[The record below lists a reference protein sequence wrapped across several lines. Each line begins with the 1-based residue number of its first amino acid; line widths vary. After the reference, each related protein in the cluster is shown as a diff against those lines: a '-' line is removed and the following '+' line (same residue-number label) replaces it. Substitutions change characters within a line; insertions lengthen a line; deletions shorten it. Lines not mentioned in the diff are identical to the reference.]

1 MPEISEKINIM
12 TCSEC
17 ELAIIEGRMDDP
29 EVVQHLSAC
38 AECREFA
45 EFQQEMLSAEAVIP
59 GAIPEFSAIKAEA
72 DRRARAKHNV
82 LRLIVVPFSMAAAAA
97 VAVGGIFFQNFLPT
111 DSKLKN
117 NAEIVP
123 TVQNVQEYP
132 AVFAEDYFFD
142 SEEFAYALEE
152 SSIMLAW
159 DAASSS
165 ENQCRN
171 SMRAALYGNDQWSI
185 EVFNPYSEE

>member
-17 ELAIIEGRMDDP
+17 ELAIIEGRLDDP

-72 DRRARAKHNV
+72 DRRARAKRTV

-97 VAVGGIFFQNFLPT
+97 VAVTGIFFQNFMPGNPGTKNSSELIITYPT
-111 DSKLKN
+111 AYS
-117 NAEIVP
+117 E
-123 TVQNVQEYP
+123 E
-132 AVFAEDYFFD
+132 YFFD

-152 SSIMLAW
+152 SSIILAW
-159 DAASSS
+159 DAASHS
-165 ENQCRN
+165 ENQCRD
-171 SMRAALYGNDQWSI
+171 SMSAALYGDAQWSI